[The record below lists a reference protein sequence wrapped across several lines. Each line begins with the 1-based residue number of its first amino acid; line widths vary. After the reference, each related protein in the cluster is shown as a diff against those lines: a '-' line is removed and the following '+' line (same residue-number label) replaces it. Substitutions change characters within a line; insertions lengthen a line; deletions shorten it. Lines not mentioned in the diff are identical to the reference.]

1 MFVST
6 FLINTVV
13 QSVLLLFGAHL
24 IQHHRLKADVL
35 LAFMLYQGQLQV
47 SLRLSPKCH
56 HYHLSPTHSPISNHC
71 TSRLFPNRTK

>member
-24 IQHHRLKADVL
+24 IQHHRIKADVL

-47 SLRLSPKCH
+47 SAQMPPDCILIIFLKNVRMSLSTVAHYRLLP
-56 HYHLSPTHSPISNHC
+56 SN
-71 TSRLFPNRTK
+71 